1 VGSGKPISVLKVAQK
16 LKELYN
22 TKISI
27 TISNKYRKGDIRHN
41 FADLSLIK
49 QELGFVNAFSFD
61 RGLLNFVK
69 WVQKQDIQD
78 DMYDS
83 SVQEMMQKG
92 IMK

>member
-1 VGSGKPISVLKVAQK
+1 VGSGKPITVLKVAQK
-16 LKELYN
+16 LKKLYN
-22 TKISI
+22 TKTNI
-27 TISNKYRKGDIRHN
+27 TISNKYRRGDVRHN

-49 QELGFVNAFSFD
+49 KELGFVNAFSFD

-78 DMYDS
+78 DKYDS

>member
-1 VGSGKPISVLKVAQK
+1 
-16 LKELYN
+16 
-22 TKISI
+22 
-27 TISNKYRKGDIRHN
+27 
-41 FADLSLIK
+41 LSLIK
-49 QELGFVNAFSFD
+49 KELGFVNAFSFD

-78 DMYDS
+78 DKYDS